1 MAIVGGSSS
10 QRAVSRAG
18 LYLILSAFAALML
31 APFVIMLATSLKSPE
46 DVFNYPPRV
55 LPRQQATVDIDGE
68 PAPLYEIPYE
78 GGTRV
83 LALTS
88 DSLEIGTF
96 APPDALDQ
104 TVAVLA
110 RDVAP
115 TGGFTDP
122 QTAVVEGEEQDLFDV
137 EVDGEVVPMVQLSS
151 TTVGEFTDPEDPG
164 VEVLANIRTST
175 PVSSV
180 SARPQNYTQVREA
193 AGLDR
198 SLTNTALVTLL
209 VVVGQVFT
217 SIMGGYAFA
226 RIRFPGRDQLFLV
239 YLGSI
244 MIPFV
249 VLIIPLYQ
257 LMVAI
262 GWVDTMASLTIP
274 WLFTAYGTFLM
285 RQFFLSIPR
294 ELEEAA
300 FVDGASRWT
309 VLWRVFVPLSLP
321 AIATQAT
328 FGFLYAWNSF
338 VWPLVVINAGNAED
352 RVLTLALS
360 TLGGRAADSPN
371 LVLAGVAIAVVVPVV
386 VFVLAQRYFV
396 ENVAASGIK

>member
-1 MAIVGGSSS
+1 MAVVGSSS
-10 QRAVSRAG
+10 RRAVNRVG
-18 LYLILSAFAALML
+18 LYLVLSAFAALMI
-31 APFVIMLATSLKSPE
+31 APFVIMVATSLKSTT

-55 LPRQQATVDIDGE
+55 LPREQATVEIDGE
-68 PAPLYEIPYE
+68 QAPLYEIPYE
-78 GGTRV
+78 GQTRQM
-83 LALTS
+83 ALTS
-88 DSLEIGTF
+88 GNLEIGTF
-96 APPDALDQ
+96 APPDALDE
-104 TVAVLA
+104 TVDVLV
-110 RDVAP
+110 RDVSP
-115 TGGFTDP
+115 SGGFTNP
-122 QTAVVEGEEQDLFDV
+122 QTAVVDGEEQDLFDV
-137 EVDGEVVPMVQLSS
+137 EVDGQVVQMVQVGS
-151 TTVGEFTDPEDPG
+151 TTVGEFTDPQDPD
-164 VEVLANIRTST
+164 VTTLANIRTST
-175 PVSSV
+175 PVTSLGAV
-180 SARPQNYTQVREA
+180 PGNYGEVRELA
-193 AGLDR
+193 DLDR
-198 SLTNTALVTLL
+198 SLSNTALITLL
-209 VVVGQVFT
+209 VVLGQVFT

-262 GWVDTMASLTIP
+262 GWVDRMVSLIVP

-338 VWPLVVINAGNAED
+338 VWPLVVINAGNTED

-371 LVLAGVAIAVVVPVV
+371 LVLAGVAIAVVVPVA

-396 ENVAASGIK
+396 ENVASSGIK